1 MSDARILASLIEEIP
16 GAELVR
22 GDGEAVIEQVDHDS
36 RRVQQGSLFVAVPG
50 FIVDGH
56 AFLVD
61 ALDAGAAAVVVER
74 GRRGTWRHLPG
85 EAPIVVAHI
94 ATMTAN

>member
-22 GDGEAVIEQVDHDS
+22 GDAETVIEHVDHDS
-36 RRVQQGSLFVAVPG
+36 RSVQQGSLFVAVPG
-50 FIVDGH
+50 FTVDGH
-56 AFLVD
+56 AFLTD
-61 ALDAGAAAVVVER
+61 AIEAGAAAVVVER

-85 EAPIVVAHI
+85 DQPVVAVDD
-94 ATMTAN
+94 